1 MKQTILLGF
10 LIFSIAA
17 GAQEFY
23 SSGDCKANFKFEVNH
38 DINTLL
44 PATAI
49 NFYDSSFGIVKAWY
63 WDFGDGQTS
72 TEQNP
77 MFIFNH
83 PVGGPNVKINP
94 YRTVRLTIVTDSC
107 KSTFSQLINIIDG
120 TLYEQQKCKVAF
132 GYDAKYVSDSTD
144 ITTLVNFYSKSDPE
158 AKEWFWD
165 FGDGTTSTE
174 AFPTHEFKLIMPADS
189 ILVDPNPFRTICL
202 TVVTVD
208 GCKVTHCETVNV
220 FDIVTFPNE
229 PACLAQFKY
238 YESGRDTID
247 GTAKIVFN
255 NYSEGKDLKY
265 FWQFGDMETST
276 EKEPVHKF
284 SLDQSEYKVC
294 LTVTGA
300 DSCSSIFCD
309 AVFVNPP
316 VVWDSVYNDTIQ
328 PDCFV
333 AFGYNKKDIL
343 MGPLPSML
351 VDFYSKVYPEATEWF
366 WYFGDGTTSNEP
378 NPSHIYIQPV
388 NADSTI
394 ADSAY
399 FFNPDPYRTVC
410 LTVITAD
417 GCKVSYCENI
427 QVFGEPWTEPEKC
440 PVYFNYYQNND
451 IVSIPEVV
459 PIQLVD
465 VSEGDILSRLW
476 QFEDGTTSAE
486 KEPLVSF
493 SIFQPVH
500 KVCLT
505 VTFADSCTNTFC
517 DAVYINRGY
526 VDTVIMDPTCPYYIK
541 IDGSF
546 PAEMSS
552 CAGWA
557 SAKVYLG
564 DSLITPEIISWS
576 TGDTLPEVKGLC
588 PTMTYTVKALMPD
601 GCVVWTN
608 FVFGSD
614 GSITPV
620 SPINWWLSGERE
632 KMYVRSDAGVG
643 MKVEWRLCDGT
654 MIEADSIPL
663 DAINCGGSESNMI
676 IKDLLGNVVYSE
688 NISLKASFT
697 GIGDI
702 KTEPEI
708 KLWPNPVT
716 SKLNIRYSGEYQSKV
731 NVEICDIMGK
741 LVSSE
746 IISNVSDGYE
756 FSVNTELLKQ
766 GIYICRLSADGKI
779 IKAEKFSRR

>member
-10 LIFSIAA
+10 LLFSIAV
-17 GAQEFY
+17 GAQDFY
-23 SSGDCKANFKFEVNH
+23 SSGNCKANFKFEVNRE
-38 DINTLL
+38 IKTFA
-44 PATAI
+44 PATPI
-49 NFYDSSFGIVKAWY
+49 NFYDTSIGNVKAWY

-72 TEQNP
+72 TDQNP

-83 PVGGPNVKINP
+83 PIGGPNVKINP
-94 YRTVRLTIVTDSC
+94 YRTVRLTILTDSC
-107 KSTFSQLINIIDG
+107 KSTFSQLINIMDG
-120 TLYEQQKCKVAF
+120 TLYEQPKCEVAF
-132 GYDAKYVSDSTD
+132 GYDAKNISDSTD
-144 ITTLVNFYSKSDPE
+144 FKTLVNFYCKSNPE

-174 AFPTHEFKLIMPADS
+174 AFPTHEFKLIKPADS

-220 FDIVTFPNE
+220 FDIVTLPNE

-238 YESGRDTID
+238 YESGRDTVG

-284 SLDQSEYKVC
+284 SLAQSEYKVC
-294 LTVTGA
+294 LTVTGV
-300 DSCSSIFCD
+300 DSCISIDCQP
-309 AVFVNPP
+309 VYLKYP
-316 VVWDSVYNDTIQ
+316 VVIDTVV
-328 PDCFV
+328 PGCFV
-333 AFGYNKKDIL
+333 DFGFERQDLL
-343 MGPLPSML
+343 MSPLPSAL
-351 VDFYSKVYPEATEWF
+351 FKFYYKSFPEATEWY
-366 WYFGDGTTSNEP
+366 WDFGDGTTSNEP
-378 NPSHIYIQPV
+378 NPTHIYIKPLTK
-388 NADSTI
+388 DSMKVMYNPFRTI
-394 ADSAY
+394 
-399 FFNPDPYRTVC
+399 C
-410 LTVITAD
+410 LTIKTAD
-417 GCKVSYCENI
+417 GCKVNLCQTV
-427 QVFGEPWTEPEKC
+427 QVFDYNPEPEKC
-440 PVYFNYYQNND
+440 PVYFKYYQNND
-451 IVSIPEVV
+451 VVSIPEVV

-476 QFEDGTTSAE
+476 QFEDGTTSTE

-517 DAVYINRGY
+517 DAVYVNRGY
-526 VDTVIMDPTCPYYIK
+526 VDTVMIDPTCPYYIK

-546 PAEMSS
+546 PPEMSS

-588 PTMTYTVKALMPD
+588 PTQTYTVKALMPN

-663 DAINCGGSESNMI
+663 DAINCGGNESNMI

-697 GIGDI
+697 GVGDI
-702 KTEPEI
+702 KVEPEI

-716 SKLNIRYSGEYQSKV
+716 SKLNVRYSGEYQSKV

-746 IISNVSDGYE
+746 IISNVYDGYE
-756 FSVNTELLKQ
+756 FSLNTELLKQ

-779 IKAEKFSRR
+779 IKSEKFSRR